1 MMLHNLIE
9 ASPMSNPFRAKVMST
24 KIGLGLNKL
33 KQVERYNKNE
43 EMEKGKV
50 EQKKMQMKRVI
61 RPHD

>member
-9 ASPMSNPFRAKVMST
+9 AYPMSNPFRAKVMYT
-24 KIGLGLNKL
+24 KIGLRLNKL

-50 EQKKMQMKRVI
+50 EQKKMQMRREI

>member
-1 MMLHNLIE
+1 MIE
-9 ASPMSNPFRAKVMST
+9 AYPMLNPFWDKVMSI

-50 EQKKMQMKRVI
+50 EQKKMKMRRVI

>member
-24 KIGLGLNKL
+24 KIGLRLNKL

-50 EQKKMQMKRVI
+50 EQK
-61 RPHD
+61 

>member
-1 MMLHNLIE
+1 MIE
-9 ASPMSNPFRAKVMST
+9 AYPMSNPLCDKVMST

-50 EQKKMQMKRVI
+50 EQKKMQMRRVI

>member
-9 ASPMSNPFRAKVMST
+9 ASPMSNPFWDKVMST

-50 EQKKMQMKRVI
+50 EQK
-61 RPHD
+61 